1 MAMCWDP
8 ADARL
13 AVKARTVARP
23 VDSRPSAVTR
33 LVERG
38 ELPPP
43 FRLTPTGAR
52 LRWPTDV
59 GTAVGRKAA
68 RPLAA

>member
-1 MAMCWDP
+1 MCWDP
-8 ADARL
+8 ADGRL
-13 AVKARTVARP
+13 AVEARTVARP
-23 VDSRPSAVTR
+23 LDSRPSAVTR
-33 LVERG
+33 LVEGG

-52 LRWPTDV
+52 LRWLTDV
-59 GTAVGRKAA
+59 GTAVARMAG